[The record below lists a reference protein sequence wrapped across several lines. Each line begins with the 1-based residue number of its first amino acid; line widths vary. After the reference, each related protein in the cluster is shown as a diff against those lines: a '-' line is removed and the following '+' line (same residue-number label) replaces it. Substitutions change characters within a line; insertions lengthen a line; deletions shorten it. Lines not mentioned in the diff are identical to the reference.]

1 MRRLIGARR
10 LSCCLA
16 MAMAAV
22 LPSCAGDGHFNI
34 LGYSTAPNYDA
45 SIVTVHVPI
54 FQNLSFRRSLE
65 FDLTRAVIRE
75 IEAKTPFKVVS
86 SPENADTELTGKI
99 IGRNKALINYNQ
111 LGEVRDAET
120 TISVEVVWRDLRK
133 GRHGEIL
140 SQPAPTQP
148 GQMPPPPGSP
158 PPPVLV
164 QTVASFIPELGG
176 SLTTSEKQNIDRLAV
191 QVVSMMEKAW

>member
-1 MRRLIGARR
+1 MRRLINARR
-10 LSCCLA
+10 LSCCLVL
-16 MAMAAV
+16 AMAA
-22 LPSCAGDGHFNI
+22 LLSSCAGDGHFNI

-54 FQNLSFRRSLE
+54 FQNISFRRGLE